1 MTHIEMRCEC
11 GGIVVFGCDE
21 KSASGL
27 GVLGRCKCG
36 TDYKLA
42 GGRIL
47 SAPAAK

>member
-1 MTHIEMRCEC
+1 MRCEC
-11 GGIVVFGCDE
+11 GGIVVFGYDE

-42 GGRIL
+42 GGRLL